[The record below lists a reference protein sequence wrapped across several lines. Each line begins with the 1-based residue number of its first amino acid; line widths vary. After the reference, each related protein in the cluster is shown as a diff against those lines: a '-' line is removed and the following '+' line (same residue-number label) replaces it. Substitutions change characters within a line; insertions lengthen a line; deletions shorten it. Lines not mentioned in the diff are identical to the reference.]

1 MAEFEDQDGE
11 IDVEAFHK
19 KLHELRNLR
28 GVGSPPKLSEERTS
42 AGSASASSSALAEE
56 IDEEQ
61 EIKAFL
67 ERATKELQLSN
78 EEVIALVNEA
88 EDELGHIDLK
98 SLHSQ
103 LDARLSGR

>member
-1 MAEFEDQDGE
+1 MPPRPVD
-11 IDVEAFHK
+11 
-19 KLHELRNLR
+19 
-28 GVGSPPKLSEERTS
+28 SPSILP
-42 AGSASASSSALAEE
+42 SSSLS
-56 IDEEQ
+56 
-61 EIKAFL
+61 
-67 ERATKELQLSN
+67 LQLSN